1 MFTSTRL
8 KQLSMVTVVSSFIT
22 LGIGGA
28 VQASTLTFDELSTT
42 PIPGS
47 RSPGGG
53 AVPNGY
59 QGLNFNNLFYVNG
72 ATTASI
78 SGGAGYGN
86 GTVSGSNVA
95 YNGFGNP
102 AIVSTSTGTFDF
114 NSAYLTASFDDSLNV
129 LVEGFSGGVSKYS
142 ETVAVNTHA
151 ATLFNFDFLGIDQL
165 VFSSKPGGG
174 GKQFALDNATFNETQ
189 TVPSQNVPE
198 PMTVCGTLL
207 AGGMGVLMKKKQAT
221 LKKAKQ
227 TAKV

>member
-1 MFTSTRL
+1 MFTSTHV
-8 KQLSMVTVVSSFIT
+8 KQLSMATVVATFVT

-28 VQASTLTFDELSTT
+28 VQATTLTFDELSTA

-53 AVPNGY
+53 VVPNGY
-59 QGLNFNNLFYVNG
+59 QGLDFSNLFYSNG

-95 YNGFGNP
+95 YNGYGNP
-102 AIVSTSTGTFDF
+102 AVISTSTGTFDF
-114 NSAYLTASFDDSLNV
+114 NSAYLTATFDDSLNI

-165 VFSSKPGGG
+165 VFTSKPGGG
-174 GKQFALDNATFNETQ
+174 GEQFALDNATFNETHAAP
-189 TVPSQNVPE
+189 TQNVPE
-198 PMTVCGTLL
+198 PMTVCGTVL
-207 AGGMGVLMKKKQAT
+207 AGGIGLLMKR
-221 LKKAKQ
+221 KQ
-227 TAKV
+227 TVAKKTQTTKV